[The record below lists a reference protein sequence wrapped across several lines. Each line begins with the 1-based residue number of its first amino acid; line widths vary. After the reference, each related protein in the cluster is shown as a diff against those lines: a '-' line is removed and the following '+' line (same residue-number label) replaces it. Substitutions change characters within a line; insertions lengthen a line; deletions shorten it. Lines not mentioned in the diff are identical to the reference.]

1 MNVIVANRYQ
11 SLLQG
16 LTIGIIKQMVGEFE
30 VDDIISTFQN
40 FFYQRMIL
48 DITAIKNYKDVKTLQ
63 KLSISLDMD
72 KVILLL
78 DDSPESTSPDYISKL
93 VSMGIYNF
101 TKNAEG
107 IMYLYN
113 NPNSYRDVA
122 QYQQLDVVTPIV
134 QGQAGTSVNQTGLM
148 QPEHGRIIGV
158 KNVTDDSGATTLI
171 YMMKKQLEK
180 NYSVVAIEVDKR
192 DFMFFREKGL
202 VSTNTQGIGNEV
214 SKYSNKDVILIDIN
228 RSASAESLCTEVFYL
243 IEPSIIKLNKLMMTD
258 GKVLQKLKG
267 KKVILNQSLL
277 SSKDVLDFEYESKIK
292 IFYNMPPLNEREA
305 NIQVL
310 NSFLTEAGVTRHAGG
325 EKEKKSK
332 LLGIFNI

>member
-16 LTIGIIKQMVGEFE
+16 LNIDIIKQMVGEFE

-134 QGQAGTSVNQTGLM
+134 QGQAGASVNQTGLM

-310 NSFLTEAGVTRHAGG
+310 NSFLTKAGFTRQAGG
-325 EKEKKSK
+325 EQEKKSK
-332 LLGIFNI
+332 LLGIFSI

>member
-16 LTIGIIKQMVGEFE
+16 LNIDIIKQMVGEFE

-107 IMYLYN
+107 IM
-113 NPNSYRDVA
+113 
-122 QYQQLDVVTPIV
+122 
-134 QGQAGTSVNQTGLM
+134 
-148 QPEHGRIIGV
+148 
-158 KNVTDDSGATTLI
+158 
-171 YMMKKQLEK
+171 
-180 NYSVVAIEVDKR
+180 
-192 DFMFFREKGL
+192 
-202 VSTNTQGIGNEV
+202 
-214 SKYSNKDVILIDIN
+214 
-228 RSASAESLCTEVFYL
+228 
-243 IEPSIIKLNKLMMTD
+243 
-258 GKVLQKLKG
+258 
-267 KKVILNQSLL
+267 
-277 SSKDVLDFEYESKIK
+277 
-292 IFYNMPPLNEREA
+292 
-305 NIQVL
+305 
-310 NSFLTEAGVTRHAGG
+310 
-325 EKEKKSK
+325 
-332 LLGIFNI
+332 